1 MTITTTTLR
10 VFALPLLPALAL
22 AEPQSPNDVRLGPS
36 GDATVLPSPQG
47 DMSAEAD
54 RAGSGTEGGRAERD
68 GASKAGEGA
77 VAPDQVKA
85 STKRLGDE
93 AELALVVTLY
103 DAGQYQAC
111 ATRLKQL
118 LDPEG
123 REPLRVP
130 TVVESARLYQG
141 ACLLGMGQPNQA
153 DEAFRDAIRQNP
165 QIRTPDSLV
174 FPVAVV
180 ERFLRVRERM
190 VEEIR
195 RAEQARMR
203 KAEDEAAREELMRER
218 EQRQISLLLSLA
230 TRETVVE
237 ERSRWIAALP
247 FGIGQFQNDNLGLGW
262 TLLATE
268 LVLSAGFVTAL
279 FVDASLTS
287 QSDDP
292 RVDLPR
298 LRAKQEDWRLVAG
311 IAGWSLLGVS
321 TLGVLEAQIAFVPSV
336 SRERYRPLPQRLG
349 SAAPNA
355 PRDMVGAG
363 RSDSTPGVVLCGR
376 F

>member
-1 MTITTTTLR
+1 MTIKTTTLT
-10 VFALPLLPALAL
+10 VLALPLLPALAMAAVNEL
-22 AEPQSPNDVRLGPS
+22 VRPPAEEAIGLPASAQGSLTGSDRADGRVARGEDELSAEPD
-36 GDATVLPSPQG
+36 
-47 DMSAEAD
+47 
-54 RAGSGTEGGRAERD
+54 RD
-68 GASKAGEGA
+68 GGSAVDQEG
-77 VAPDQVKA
+77 KS

-111 ATRLKQL
+111 AIRLGQL
-118 LDPEG
+118 LDPG
-123 REPLRVP
+123 AREPLRVP

-195 RAEQARMR
+195 RAEQARMQ
-203 KAEDEAAREELMRER
+203 KAEDAAAREELMRER
-218 EQRQISLLLSLA
+218 EQRQLTELLSLA

-237 ERSRWIAALP
+237 ERSRWIAVLP
-247 FGIGQFQNDNLGLGW
+247 FGVGQFQNENRGLGW

-268 LVLSAGFVTAL
+268 LVLSASFITAL

-292 RVDLPR
+292 RVDLPK
-298 LRAKQEDWRLVAG
+298 LLAEQQDWRLVAG
-311 IAGWSLLGVS
+311 IAGWSLLGVA
-321 TLGVLEAQIAFVPSV
+321 TLGIVEAQIAFVPSV
-336 SRERYRPLPQRLG
+336 SRERYRPLPGRLG
-349 SAAPNA
+349 VSAPNLRPLTA
-355 PRDMVGAG
+355 SVETSIAM
-363 RSDSTPGVVLCGR
+363 PGVVVNGR